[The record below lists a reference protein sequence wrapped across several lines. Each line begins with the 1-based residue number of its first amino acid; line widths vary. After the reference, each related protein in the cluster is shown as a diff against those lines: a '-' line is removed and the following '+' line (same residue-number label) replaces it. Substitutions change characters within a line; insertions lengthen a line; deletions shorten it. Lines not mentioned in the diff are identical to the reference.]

1 MFPRLPFRKRSHLFL
16 LGGLVL
22 CANFLCSCTTH
33 NPDGSV
39 SRHYFGY
46 TVVKF
51 PRQVS
56 NREGFDIKEI
66 SNVGFAA
73 GRPAGVSLGYT
84 KDKIISMPPDGR
96 IYVEVH
102 TDEQFEK
109 AKDLIRELEKV
120 GIGISYSDKEPN
132 QYISKK

>member
-1 MFPRLPFRKRSHLFL
+1 M
-16 LGGLVL
+16 
-22 CANFLCSCTTH
+22 
-33 NPDGSV
+33 
-39 SRHYFGY
+39 
-46 TVVKF
+46 KF
-51 PRQVS
+51 PRQAS

-66 SNVGFAA
+66 SNVGFAV

-109 AKDLIRELEKV
+109 AKSLIRELEKN
-120 GIGISYSDKEPN
+120 GIGVSYSDKEPN
-132 QYISKK
+132 QYTSKK